1 MPAFQPLGEGLLRG
15 QTSPTNTQLEKLDPQ
30 QVLQLRLR
38 YEDQG
43 AEAVA
48 SDRNALVKRSRE
60 MDLSAETRFSLTQGR
75 QKRYAKYA
83 EHIQRASEM
92 LATLHR
98 IQMGNRQ
105 TVRLLEW
112 VHSLL
117 AEAQHLEPFSMKP
130 QGELR
135 L

>member
-1 MPAFQPLGEGLLRG
+1 
-15 QTSPTNTQLEKLDPQ
+15 
-30 QVLQLRLR
+30 
-38 YEDQG
+38 
-43 AEAVA
+43 
-48 SDRNALVKRSRE
+48 
-60 MDLSAETRFSLTQGR
+60 MDLSAETHFSRTQGR

-117 AEAQHLEPFSMKP
+117 AEAQHLEPFSMKL
-130 QGELR
+130 QRELR
-135 L
+135 LQLPCLTSYGHPSALPGSRDLEPESREVIKGRRRR